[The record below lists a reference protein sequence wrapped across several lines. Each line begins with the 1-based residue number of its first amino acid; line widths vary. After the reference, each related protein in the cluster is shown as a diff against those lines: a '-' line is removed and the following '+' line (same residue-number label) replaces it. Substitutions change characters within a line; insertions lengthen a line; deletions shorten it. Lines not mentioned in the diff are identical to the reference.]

1 MKGKD
6 KDKKSS
12 SGPKQ
17 ATLFGMLPKAEKA
30 AKPAKK
36 PVPEPESTPY
46 ERETQ
51 TDDITMSDATSL
63 GMQETQQ
70 ETQETQEET
79 QETQE
84 ETQLDTQEEP
94 GSPVRAYS
102 PEWEETQTVEDGEA
116 SSLAIVSEA

>member
-36 PVPEPESTPY
+36 PVPEPEPIPY
-46 ERETQ
+46 EQETQ

-79 QETQE
+79 QLQ
-84 ETQLDTQEEP
+84 TQEEP

-102 PEWEETQTVEDGEA
+102 PEWEGTQITEDGEA